1 MDLYQK
7 FFDQFAAQF
16 HLLRKKYRI
25 VGTVRL
31 VVVLAIIYL
40 FYKFLSTEQ
49 SSYLWVVLGLVVFFI
64 ILMRIHMSMSW
75 KMRYHQALMELNE
88 EEIGFLRDKK
98 KPFDDGKEF
107 LQQQHPYAYDLD
119 IFGAQS
125 LFQFLNRTA
134 SYVGKFQ
141 LAGLL
146 NQVLTPKE
154 ILENQE
160 AVKELSTQIEWR
172 QNISA
177 LSKMAPIHANEY
189 EKIKHWASNS
199 AETLST
205 VRLIA
210 SFAVPALLLIAILG
224 TWLLEHTF
232 WGYLVSL
239 LFTAN
244 LILATSK
251 TRDIQKEI
259 VGADKIHETIQNYS
273 LIIRKIEKSEFKGAK
288 LQRFVALFTEGERSV
303 SQELKELSAYFEKIN
318 TIANVFVMVVFNGFF
333 QYHIHVLNGLLKW
346 KKQHAPAVPKWL
358 DAIGELEALNALANY
373 SYNNR
378 GYCFPV
384 LNTEGKMNFKDLG
397 HPLIDASKRVSN
409 DIDFTNQRFV
419 ILTGSNMSGKSTF
432 LRTVGVNLILAGIGA
447 PICSS
452 KASFFPMPLFVS
464 MRLEDSLSDSESYFY
479 AEVKRL
485 KLIVESVK
493 EEPCFVLL
501 DEILR
506 GTNSDDKQS
515 GTIGVILKLI
525 QDQTFGMIAT
535 HDLEV
540 CEITK
545 DHPTILTNK
554 CFEVEMHDDEL
565 FFDYKIYDGICKNKN
580 ATFIMKK
587 MGII

>member
-7 FFDQFAAQF
+7 FFDQFAAKF

-25 VGTVRL
+25 VGTIRL

-49 SSYLWVVLGLVVFFI
+49 SSYLWVVLGLIVFFV

-75 KMRYHQALMELNE
+75 KMRYQQALMELNE
-88 EEIGFLRDKK
+88 EEIAFLKDHKTA
-98 KPFDDGKEF
+98 FDDGKEF
-107 LQQQHPYAYDLD
+107 LETQHPYTYDLD
-119 IFGAQS
+119 IFGSKS
-125 LFQFLNRTA
+125 LFQFLNRTR
-134 SYVGKFQ
+134 SHIGKLQ
-141 LAGLL
+141 LANLL
-146 NQVLTPKE
+146 NKVLPANE

-172 QNISA
+172 QDISA
-177 LSKMAPIHANEY
+177 LSKMAPIQSREY
-189 EKIKHWASNS
+189 ERIKMWANSNM
-199 AETLST
+199 ETLST
-205 VRLIA
+205 WRSVL
-210 SFAVPALLLIAILG
+210 SFVVPVMLLISILG
-224 TWLLEHTF
+224 TWLLEQQF

-239 LFTAN
+239 FFTVN

-259 VGADKIHETIQNYS
+259 IGADKIHETINNYS
-273 LIIRKIEKSEFKGAK
+273 TIIRKIEKSEFKGAK
-288 LQRFVALFTEGERSV
+288 LQRYIEVFSNGDRKASR
-303 SQELKELSAYFEKIN
+303 ELKELSDYFEKIN

-333 QYHIHVLNGLLKW
+333 QYHIHVLQGLLKW
-346 KKQHAPAVPKWL
+346 KKQHAGFVPIWL
-358 DAIGELEALNALANY
+358 DAIGEIEALNALANY

-378 GYCFPV
+378 GYCFPSV
-384 LNTEGKMNFKDLG
+384 NTEAKMTFKDLG
-397 HPLIDASKRVSN
+397 HPLINASKRVTN
-409 DIDFTNQRFV
+409 DIDFSNQRFV

-432 LRTVGVNLILAGIGA
+432 LRTVGINLVLAGIGA

-452 KASFFPMPLFVS
+452 KASFFPMPIFVS

-493 EEPCFVLL
+493 EQPCFVLL

-525 QDQTFGMIAT
+525 NDQTFGMIAT

-565 FFDYKIYDGICKNKN
+565 FFDYKIHDGICKNKN